1 MSKKHRKFAKNPA
14 NWAELDKLLDSI
26 ERPVLEVESLPP
38 SSQES
43 SATGGSYAERSGDEA
58 AGDDSGYF
66 EQMAEDDCYEG
77 EYVHGEQ
84 EGGQWD
90 TGLGY

>member
-43 SATGGSYAERSGDEA
+43 SATGGSYAERSADEGA
-58 AGDDSGYF
+58 ADDSGYF
-66 EQMAEDDCYEG
+66 EHMAEDECYSAEELDGEG
-77 EYVHGEQ
+77 EPWQGEV
-84 EGGQWD
+84 
-90 TGLGY
+90 GY